1 MDGFKVRLND
11 SIRLRLS
18 FWLAVAIVVV
28 ACGAAVL
35 SYLGALA
42 EANAL
47 QDDTLR
53 QVGALIA
60 QRPESMQALTTDA
73 QGADPESRLV
83 VQQLPGG
90 EARAGAAT
98 LRLPADLADGL
109 QSVQAQGKR
118 YRVLVRALPGGSRIV
133 IAQQAEVR
141 DEIARDS
148 ALRSLIPLLMLAPA
162 LLLIV
167 GRLVRQM
174 LAPVV
179 RLSQE
184 VDARSQHELHALST
198 EGVPAEVRPFIS
210 AVNRLL
216 KRVAEAMES
225 QRRFIADAA
234 HELRSPMTALS
245 LQAERLD
252 AADMPN
258 EARERLRT
266 LRLGIERGR
275 HLLDQL
281 LGMARARGDP
291 RDPVSPVAMDRVCR
305 RVVEDLLPL
314 AQAKGIDLG
323 MVEGPAL
330 DVRGH
335 ESDLVAIV
343 RNLVDNAIRYT
354 PAGGHVDL
362 VIARE
367 GDRARLRVEDNGPGI
382 PQHERARVSDPFYRI
397 PGTGQ
402 IGSGLGLSIVK
413 TIVDRLG
420 GDLELGEPR
429 GSGQGL
435 SVTVTLPLWR
445 HAG

>member
-18 FWLAVAIVVV
+18 FWLAVAILVV
-28 ACGAAVL
+28 AFGAAVL

-60 QRPESMQALTTDA
+60 QRPGSMQALTTDA

-90 EARAGAAT
+90 EARAAT
-98 LRLPADLADGL
+98 LPLPADLADGL

-118 YRVLVRALPGGSRIV
+118 YRVLVRALPGGSRIA
-133 IAQQAEVR
+133 IAQQAELR

-148 ALRSLIPLLMLAPA
+148 ALRSLIPLFMLAPA

-179 RLSQE
+179 GLSQE

-291 RDPVSPVAMDRVCR
+291 REPASPVAMDRVCR

-323 MVEGPAL
+323 MVEGPRL

-367 GDRARLRVEDNGPGI
+367 GERARLRVEDNGPGI

-420 GDLELGEPR
+420 GDLELGESR

-435 SVTVTLPLWR
+435 SVTVILPLWR